1 MSKKNSKAANG
12 AGTIRQ
18 RPDGRW
24 EARYSAGVDPN
35 TGKIIRRSIYG
46 KTQKE
51 VRQALTRKLFESDES
66 FYMGIDVDITLED
79 WLDIW
84 IREYSVD
91 KKYST
96 LKGYKAQIKKHI
108 NPALGNYTLQSL
120 TPIMIQRFLNNLSK
134 PDENGDVL
142 SPKSVKNVYV
152 ILRAAL
158 SQAVENEY
166 IVKNPCRNAKLPKVY
181 KKQVKPLTDAQVK
194 DFLIAS
200 KADTTYGPM
209 LRMILFT
216 GLREG
221 EAMGVTWDC
230 VDFDSG
236 TVTIN
241 KQLQRRP
248 ERDGGTVLTSVKN
261 GKTRPLK
268 PAPYVMQLLK
278 ARYYEQIMQSRVAGS
293 AWEGWQ
299 NEEEHKRAFV
309 FTNEVGRH
317 LIPKRTYLRFKKI
330 AKEIGAPDARV
341 HDLRHTYAVL
351 SLQNGDDVKTVQTNL
366 GHASAAFTLDVYG
379 HVSDRMQRE
388 SSDRMEKYIQSLAA
402 TN

>member
-1 MSKKNSKAANG
+1 M
-12 AGTIRQ
+12 
-18 RPDGRW
+18 
-24 EARYSAGVDPN
+24 
-35 TGKIIRRSIYG
+35 
-46 KTQKE
+46 
-51 VRQALTRKLFESDES
+51 TRKLFEADES
-66 FYMGIDVDITLED
+66 FYMGLNVDITLED

-108 NPALGNYTLQSL
+108 NPALGSYTLQSL
-120 TPIMIQRFLNNLSK
+120 TPIMIQRFLNDLSR

-142 SPKSVKNVYV
+142 SPKSVKNVYI

-200 KADTTYGPM
+200 QEDTTYGPM

-230 VDFDSG
+230 VDFENG
-236 TVTIN
+236 TVSIN

-248 ERDGGTVLTSVKN
+248 EKDGGTVLTSVKN
-261 GKTRPLK
+261 GKPRPLT
-268 PAPYVMQLLK
+268 PPPYVMQMLK